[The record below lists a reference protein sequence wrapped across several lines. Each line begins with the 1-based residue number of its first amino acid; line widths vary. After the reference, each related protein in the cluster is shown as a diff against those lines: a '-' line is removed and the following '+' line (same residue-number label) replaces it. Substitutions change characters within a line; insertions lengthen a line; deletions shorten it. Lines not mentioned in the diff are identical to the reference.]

1 VSKSLHVFKAMAL
14 SVALLNAQPF
24 LAELKAMP
32 NAAKR
37 SEKALAFADA
47 AFENAQSFYAKGEI
61 DKRRRPT
68 GRHEQCAQRMCRL
81 TGSGPKAIIVQK
93 GGTESGTP
101 TTVHAGAR

>member
-1 VSKSLHVFKAMAL
+1 MAL
-14 SVALLNAQPF
+14 SVALLNAQSF

-61 DKRRRPT
+61 DNGDAQLEDMISALNECVGSLAAARKNNCTKRRN
-68 GRHEQCAQRMCRL
+68 
-81 TGSGPKAIIVQK
+81 
-93 GGTESGTP
+93 
-101 TTVHAGAR
+101 